1 MDFYTPI
8 SSHSHAVSQFLFLS
22 IPKFKCYSHC
32 HGHSHWIIPIPRLE
46 SSHTLLISSADALAL
61 AGTPHDAVAPV
72 RGFAV

>member
-22 IPKFKCYSHC
+22 IPKL
-32 HGHSHWIIPIPRLE
+32 GIIPIPRLE